1 MITRSEFTSKWK
13 THLLFGGGF
22 LAAIAFSVVVNM
34 VAGEHFSEAA
44 WSAVREIRPME
55 VVMLV
60 AFWYGCAFYQPKD
73 EWSSSFT
80 SLNLGSKDEEHT

>member
-1 MITRSEFTSKWK
+1 MVTRSNFSSKWK
-13 THLLFGGGF
+13 AHLLFGGGF
-22 LAAIAFSVVVNM
+22 LAAIAFSVGVNM

-44 WSAVREIRPME
+44 WSAVREIRPIE
-55 VVMLV
+55 VVMLIG
-60 AFWYGCAFYQPKD
+60 FWYYCAFYQPKD

>member
-1 MITRSEFTSKWK
+1 MVIRGEYISKWK
-13 THLLFGGGF
+13 MHLLFGGGF

-44 WSAVREIRPME
+44 WSAVREIRPIE

-60 AFWYGCAFYQPKD
+60 AFWYYCAFYQPKD

>member
-1 MITRSEFTSKWK
+1 MVIRGEYISKLK
-13 THLLFGGGF
+13 IHLFFGCGL

-34 VAGEHFSEAA
+34 VAGEHFSAAA
-44 WSAVREIRPME
+44 WSAVRELRPIE

-60 AFWYGCAFYQPKD
+60 AFWYYCAFYQPKD

-80 SLNLGSKDEEHT
+80 SLNLGSKDEEHS

>member
-1 MITRSEFTSKWK
+1 MVIRGEYIPKWK
-13 THLLFGGGF
+13 MHLLFGGGF

-44 WSAVREIRPME
+44 WSAVREIRPIE

-60 AFWYGCAFYQPKD
+60 AFWYYCAFYQPKD